1 MEKSWTYKARE
12 EISHHIGRKSKVDIS
27 RISYDKI
34 EVKKDLRIKFMNHG
48 FLHNPSREYRIEF
61 RFKDIDEANDTL
73 RELAT
78 YDISGKISIND
89 ARKVV
94 IIYVVDKN
102 TILDALRL
110 LGAVKTL
117 KQYKKVSD
125 DKRHIGDTNRLVNFE
140 TDNIKKSANASLRQL
155 EDIKK
160 LLKKKNIN
168 SLDRDL
174 RIVIK
179 GRTKY
184 KTLSLKELADKIS
197 VSKNALNHRFMKIRK
212 MVEG

>member
-1 MEKSWTYKARE
+1 MLAQIFGLGQAVFLQQLHFWLKHKSKNHTEDDYKKYYHNNKWWNYKVVESKGTKGKAQKTKSWTIELPFLSPSTIRRY
-12 EISHHIGRKSKVDIS
+12 VD
-27 RISYDKI
+27 
-34 EVKKDLRIKFMNHG
+34 
-48 FLHNPSREYRIEF
+48 
-61 RFKDIDEANDTL
+61 
-73 RELAT
+73 ELT
-78 YDISGKISIND
+78 QKG
-89 ARKVV
+89 V
-94 IIYVVDKN
+94 IITGKFNAHGY
-102 TILDALRL
+102 
-110 LGAVKTL
+110 GL

-140 TDNIKKSANASLRQL
+140 TANIKKSANASLRQL